1 MLAVMPIGPGV
12 AGYQD
17 TVTYLV
23 TTINPGGCASVRS
36 EHSVAV
42 MSQMSVRDHV
52 NYNMNADATALN
64 GKDHRARK

>member
-1 MLAVMPIGPGV
+1 MLAVMPIGPSV
-12 AGYQD
+12 ADYQD
-17 TVTYLV
+17 AISYRVTA
-23 TTINPGGCASVRS
+23 IDPGGCASVRS